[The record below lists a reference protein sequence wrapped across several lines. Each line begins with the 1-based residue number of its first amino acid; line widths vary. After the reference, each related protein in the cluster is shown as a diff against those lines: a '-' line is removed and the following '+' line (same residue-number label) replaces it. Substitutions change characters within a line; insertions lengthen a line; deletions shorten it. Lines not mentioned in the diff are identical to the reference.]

1 MGIIRN
7 FAAPKN
13 ERAYFYMKTNK
24 LSQFYNYYYMRNLI
38 LVLFLFLG
46 KLTVL
51 AHDITLRDSVTN
63 APIFCATVCDAD
75 GNYIG
80 RSDVNGN
87 INLKKGCA
95 YHVSHICYESKMFIC
110 GDSTSVVMSPKN

>member
-1 MGIIRN
+1 
-7 FAAPKN
+7 
-13 ERAYFYMKTNK
+13 
-24 LSQFYNYYYMRNLI
+24 MRNLI
-38 LVLFLFLG
+38 LFLFLFLG
-46 KLTVL
+46 KLALL
-51 AHDITLRDSVTN
+51 AHDITLRDSLTN

-95 YHVSHICYESKMFIC
+95 YHVSHICYESKKFIC
-110 GDSTSVVMSPKN
+110 DDNISVVMSPKNYTMPDLVVTANKKKYYRCKVFSETFSMWTHV